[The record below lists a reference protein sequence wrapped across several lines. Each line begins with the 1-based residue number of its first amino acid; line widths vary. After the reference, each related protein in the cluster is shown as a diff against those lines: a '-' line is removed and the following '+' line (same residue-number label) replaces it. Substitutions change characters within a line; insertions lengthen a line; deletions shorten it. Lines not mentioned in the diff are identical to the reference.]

1 MSYITQPEMS
11 KVGVISL
18 GCDKNRVD
26 TEKMLARIASSSN
39 SIVGTIEDADIVIIN
54 TCAFIHDAKQ
64 ESIDEILNVASSKNK
79 KIIVT
84 GCLSARYG
92 DILHHEIPEIS
103 AVLGTNQ
110 YEKINEILSCIFQN
124 RYIEDLKHKDTFTPD
139 RILTTPPHYAYLKV
153 GDGCD
158 NHCTYCIIPSIRGR
172 YYSHPIQDLVK
183 EAEQLFD
190 CGVKEIMLVAQD
202 VSRYGEDL
210 YKENKLIDL
219 LKRLEKIGFDL
230 IQLLYMYPEKV
241 NDELI
246 EYIAESQTIS
256 KYIDIPFQHASN
268 KILKLMNRHQTK
280 EEYIALIS
288 KLKQKGIKIRSSFI
302 VGFPNESE
310 EDFNELKDFIKTYK
324 IEHAGFFAYSREEGT
339 PADRMKGHIN
349 ESIKKRRLREIRKIQ
364 DEIMH
369 ENNKE
374 YIGHVVTVRYDDID
388 YTNNMFIGHTEFQ
401 IPGID
406 TATYFTSNIC
416 LNVGERYNILVDK
429 ADTYHIYGYVI
440 AREQ

>member
-1 MSYITQPEMS
+1 MS

-39 SIVGTIEDADIVIIN
+39 SIVGTVEEADIVIIN

-64 ESIDEILNVASSKNK
+64 ESIDEILNVASFKNK
-79 KIIVT
+79 KIVVT

-92 DILHHEIPEIS
+92 DILHNEIPEIS
-103 AVLGTNQ
+103 AIMGTNQ
-110 YEKINEILSCIFQN
+110 YDKINEILSSISQDS
-124 RYIEDLKHKDTFTPD
+124 YIEELKYKDAFTPD
-139 RILTTPPHYAYLKV
+139 RIITTPPHYAYLKV

-172 YYSHPIQDLVK
+172 YYSHPIQEIVK
-183 EAEQLFD
+183 EASQLFD
-190 CGVKEIMLVAQD
+190 SGVKEIMLVAQD

-219 LKRLEKIGFDL
+219 LKSIEKIGFDS

-241 NDELI
+241 TDELI
-246 EYIAESQTIS
+246 EYIAGSKTIS

-280 EEYIALIS
+280 EEYISLIS
-288 KLKQKGIKIRSSFI
+288 KLKKNKIKIRSSFI
-302 VGFPNESE
+302 VGFPNETE
-310 EDFNELKDFIKTYK
+310 EDFNELKEFIKTYK

-339 PADRMKGHIN
+339 PADLMKGHIA
-349 ESIKKRRLREIRKIQ
+349 EKIKKKRISEIRKIQ
-364 DEIMH
+364 DEIMY
-369 ENNKE
+369 ENNMK
-374 YIGHVVTVRYDDID
+374 YIGDIVPVRYDDID
-388 YTNNMFIGHTEFQ
+388 YTDNMFIGHTEFQ

-406 TATYFTSNIC
+406 TAIYFTSNIC

-429 ADTYHIYGYVI
+429 ADTYHIYGHVI